1 MEGIVSKH
9 EYDKVRVPIEEDN
22 PAIVRD
28 NSKCVL
34 CGACKSVCKFSQG
47 VYGNYSLDKTDDK
60 AICINCGQCTLV
72 CPTNAI
78 TEVMDYPK
86 VKECLKDQDK
96 IVIFQTSPSV
106 RIAASELFGMVP
118 GTSVEGKIISAL
130 RKLGANYVFDTTF
143 GADLTIMEE
152 ATELINRIKNRQT
165 LPQFTSCCPAWVNF
179 VETFFP
185 EFIPNL
191 SSAKSPILMEGSV
204 IKTYFAEKMHLDPTK
219 IVNVAVTP
227 CTAKKGEIL
236 RPEMNSSAHYHKNDS
251 LRDMD
256 YIITIRELALWL
268 KEEGIDFNTLEDS
281 TYDDLLARGT
291 GAGLIFGNSGG
302 VMEAALRTSYYLI
315 TGKNPSVD
323 FLNYEP
329 VRGLDNVK
337 TATVTIQDTDL
348 KVAVINGTFQARKFL
363 TTLKETKEHYDFI
376 EVMSCRGGCIAG
388 GGTPKTEIPLPDEI
402 KMQRIKGLYQTDTD
416 SELRNSYENPDIK
429 ELYQTFLGK
438 PGSSLSHTLLHTSYI
453 SQKYILGEET
463 VKN

>member
-1 MEGIVSKH
+1 MSKH
-9 EYDKVRVPIEEDN
+9 EYETVRVPIEEDN

-28 NSKCVL
+28 NSKCIL
-34 CGACKSVCKFSQG
+34 CGTCKSVCKFSQG
-47 VYGNYSLDKTDDK
+47 VFGNYSLEKTGDK

-78 TEVMDYPK
+78 TEVMDYHK
-86 VKECLKDQDK
+86 VKELVKDPDK

-106 RIAASELFGMVP
+106 RIAASELFGMQP
-118 GTSVEGKIISAL
+118 GTLVEGKIIAAL
-130 RKLGANYVFDTTF
+130 RKLGASYVFDTTF

-152 ATELINRIKNRQT
+152 AKELVDRIKNGST

-179 VETFFP
+179 IETFFP
-185 EFIPNL
+185 EYLPNV
-191 SSAKSPILMEGSV
+191 STAKSPILMEGAM
-204 IKTYFAEKMHLDPTK
+204 IKTYFAEKMQIDPTK

-236 RPEMNSSAHYHKNDS
+236 RAEMNSSSKYHNIES

-256 YIITIRELALWL
+256 YVITTRELALWL
-268 KEEGIDFNTLEDS
+268 KEEGIDFATLEDS
-281 TYDDLLARGT
+281 TYDDLLGRGT

-302 VMEAALRTSYYLI
+302 VMEAALRTSYYLL
-315 TGKNPSVD
+315 TGENPKDD
-323 FLNYEP
+323 FLNYQP

-337 TATVTIQDTDL
+337 VAEVAIKDISL

-363 TTLKETKEHYDFI
+363 TTLKKTNEHYDFI

-402 KMQRIKGLYQTDTD
+402 KLQRMNGLYQTDTD
-416 SELRNSYENPDIK
+416 SKLRNSYENPDIK
-429 ELYQTFLGK
+429 ELYQTFLEY
-438 PGSSLSHTLLHTSYI
+438 PGSSLSHTLLHTSYV
-453 SQKYILGEET
+453 SKKHMLEVEKTT
-463 VKN
+463 V